1 MPNEFILK
9 NSCQYIILAV
19 SCKKI
24 KGNRITN

>member
-1 MPNEFILK
+1 MFGEIILK

-24 KGNRITN
+24 KENRITN